1 MSSARGVDNAVA
13 GHRGRRDADC
23 LQELGT
29 ALCLEPANRHYI
41 QIDKPPRMYGTYAP
55 RGVLYMCV
63 INVRTGPQL
72 VMSVYGLD
80 GVGRDVVRGYG
91 AVHVPVSPGM

>member
-1 MSSARGVDNAVA
+1 MA

-23 LQELGT
+23 IQELRT
-29 ALCLEPANRHYI
+29 ARCLEPANRHYI
-41 QIDKPPRMYGTYAP
+41 QIDEPTRMYGTYAP
-55 RGVLYMCV
+55 RGVLCMCV

-91 AVHVPVSPGM
+91 AVNVPVSPGM